1 MAFKSVRKFASLPS
15 PRRMRDLGSYTR
27 RTVSEGPT
35 RPTRT
40 RTQEDDGP
48 ERRGLKR
55 KSKSS
60 DQNDQPPAKRSSTQT
75 SSQVGFEAKYCQ
87 QELLGEGSF
96 GAVYAGYRRED
107 NLPVAIKL
115 LPIQGLKYTEMDL
128 DGETSQIPL
137 EVVLMLRVADAES
150 LGKNAAVSLLDWY
163 QQDQKLILVME
174 RPIPCMDLFDYAEER
189 GTLQED
195 ETKILMK
202 QLLSGILDI
211 HAKGVLHRDIKLENL
226 LIETGSPTPRLRLI
240 DFGCG
245 TFLHPGFYDKFSG
258 TDIPPEWYEHGLYR
272 GGESTVWQLGMLIY
286 SLVSGSAAFNNEE
299 EIRRCKP
306 VIDKELSQHC
316 QDLLRSCLAKD
327 PQDRPTLE
335 SLLLHPWLQ

>member
-15 PRRMRDLGSYTR
+15 RRRMRDLGSYTR
-27 RTVSEGPT
+27 RTVSEGQNG
-35 RPTRT
+35 PTRT

-87 QELLGEGSF
+87 QDLLGEGSF

-174 RPIPCMDLFDYAEER
+174 RPTPSMDLFDYVEER
-189 GTLQED
+189 GGTLQED
-195 ETKILMK
+195 EAKILMK

-226 LIETGSPTPRLRLI
+226 LVETGSPTPRLRLI

-245 TFLHPGFYDKFSG
+245 TFLHPGFYFKFAG
-258 TDIPPEWYEHGLYR
+258 TDVPPEFFKRGLYR
-272 GGESTVWQLGMLIY
+272 GGESTVWQLGLLLY
-286 SLVSGSAAFNNEE
+286 CLVSGSNAFHSAR
-299 EIRRCKP
+299 EICRCKP
-306 VIDKELSQHC
+306 DIDEELSQHC
-316 QDLLRSCLAKD
+316 QDLLRSCL
-327 PQDRPTLE
+327 
-335 SLLLHPWLQ
+335 S

>member
-15 PRRMRDLGSYTR
+15 RRRMRDLGSYTR
-27 RTVSEGPT
+27 RTVSEGQNG
-35 RPTRT
+35 PTRT

-87 QELLGEGSF
+87 QDLLGEGSF

-174 RPIPCMDLFDYAEER
+174 RPTPSMDLFDYVEER
-189 GTLQED
+189 GGTLQED
-195 ETKILMK
+195 EAKILMK

-226 LIETGSPTPRLRLI
+226 LVETGSPTPRLRLI

-245 TFLHPGFYDKFSG
+245 TFLHPGFYFKFAG
-258 TDIPPEWYEHGLYR
+258 TDVPPEFFKRGLYR
-272 GGESTVWQLGMLIY
+272 GGESTVWQLGLLLY
-286 SLVSGSAAFNNEE
+286 CLVSGSNAFHSAR
-299 EIRRCKP
+299 EICRCKP
-306 VIDKELSQHC
+306 DIDEELSQHC
-316 QDLLRSCLAKD
+316 QDLLRSCLSNCCRK
-327 PQDRPTLE
+327 
-335 SLLLHPWLQ
+335 

>member
-15 PRRMRDLGSYTR
+15 RRRMRDLGSYTR
-27 RTVSEGPT
+27 RTVSEGQNG
-35 RPTRT
+35 PTRT

-75 SSQVGFEAKYCQ
+75 SSQNGFEAKYCQ
-87 QELLGEGSF
+87 QDLLGEGSF

-245 TFLHPGFYDKFSG
+245 TFLHPGFYDKFAG
-258 TDIPPEWYEHGLYR
+258 TDIPPEFYEHGMYR